1 MRKNMTLLSS
11 NKKNMLHVAVWRPD
25 GQPKAVI
32 QIVHGMVEYIER
44 YSDFAEY
51 LTQNGFLVIGHDH
64 LGHGQSVQSV
74 EDWGYIGDDHPSDI
88 LTRDIHRVRRLGERL
103 APGLPYF
110 ILGHSM
116 GSYLLRKYLTYRG
129 SGLQGAVIMG
139 TGAEPDSATMPGL
152 MLVRSM
158 AKIRGW
164 RHRSKKVQDMTYS
177 SPYRIYDVTGK
188 DPENSWLTKDT
199 EIVKSYYTDPRCCFT
214 FTLSGY
220 EALLSTVL
228 FDNKKKYIKLIPK
241 DLPVLFTS
249 GSMDPVGN
257 MGTGVKRAAKL
268 FQDAGILDVSVKLYA
283 DDRHEILNELDRD
296 VVYADLVK
304 WFDQRL

>member
-1 MRKNMTLLSS
+1 MKTNTSILSS
-11 NKKNMLHVAVWRPD
+11 DKKTMLHVAMWHPE
-25 GQPKAVI
+25 GEPKAVV

-44 YSDFAEY
+44 YNDFAAFLAGEGY
-51 LTQNGFLVIGHDH
+51 LVIGHDH
-64 LGHGQSVQSV
+64 LGHGQSVESA
-74 EDWGYIGDDHPSDI
+74 EDWGFIDSDNPSDT
-88 LTRDIHRVRRLGERL
+88 LTRDIHRVRRLGEKT

-129 SGLQGAVIMG
+129 NGLAGAVIMG

-158 AKIRGW
+158 AKLKGW
-164 RHRSKKVQDMTYS
+164 RFRSEKVRNMTYS
-177 SPYRIYDVTGK
+177 SPYKIYDVTGK
-188 DPENSWLTKDT
+188 DPENSWLTRDVD
-199 EIVKSYYTDPRCCFT
+199 IVKSYYSDPRCCFT

-228 FDNKKKYIKLIPK
+228 FDNKKKYIRMIP
-241 DLPVLFTS
+241 DTLPVLFTS

-257 MGTGVKRAAKL
+257 MGNGVKKAAAL
-268 FQDAGILDVSVKLYA
+268 FTDAGIRDVTVKLYA
-283 DDRHEILNELDRD
+283 NDRHEILNELDRSE
-296 VVYADLVK
+296 VYRDIAD
-304 WFDQRL
+304 WFAEKL

>member
-1 MRKNMTLLSS
+1 MKKNMTLLSS

-74 EDWGYIGDDHPSDI
+74 EDWGYIGDDHPSDT

-116 GSYLLRKYLTYRG
+116 GSYLLRKAG
-129 SGLQGAVIMG
+129 SRYHGDRCGAGFRYHAG
-139 TGAEPDSATMPGL
+139 TAACPL
-152 MLVRSM
+152 
-158 AKIRGW
+158 
-164 RHRSKKVQDMTYS
+164 H
-177 SPYRIYDVTGK
+177 GK
-188 DPENSWLTKDT
+188 D
-199 EIVKSYYTDPRCCFT
+199 
-214 FTLSGY
+214 
-220 EALLSTVL
+220 
-228 FDNKKKYIKLIPK
+228 
-241 DLPVLFTS
+241 
-249 GSMDPVGN
+249 
-257 MGTGVKRAAKL
+257 
-268 FQDAGILDVSVKLYA
+268 
-283 DDRHEILNELDRD
+283 
-296 VVYADLVK
+296 
-304 WFDQRL
+304 QRMASPQ